1 MNIKPSFFMPKNDE
15 ELNAYIA
22 SINSAYGQGLD
33 FHVGPKRSEKL
44 RDVICNHLGF
54 PNGYQQLQ
62 GYWNNIGH
70 YDVME
75 NPQERA
81 LLVYADVL
89 GELPAAMLFNEI
101 TPWIIDRLRFH
112 FPCTSAG
119 FLKGDELSSGG
130 RQGWALSAPSES
142 FLEMTEWVPLYIG
155 SLQVGYAN
163 AYRSRHMA
171 MLMQAL
177 LTSLYLSEGKIL
189 KEKMLSSLN
198 EEWVSAVKFHDLAD
212 KPALGKVVSLRME
225 SMKESLLIPIEGEVT
240 ITADEFKFSTSYA
253 QSKGGAV
260 IKSCYLDAVKDSPH
274 GDAFLDGVHFDFV
287 SVYDFSSDD
296 EDTLSVLHLE
306 RNGKT
311 QPPKEVDKR
320 NVAMLEW
327 FPKDR
332 VEVREGDD
340 FLDAD
345 LKEATEIRILK

>member
-1 MNIKPSFFMPKNDE
+1 MNTKPSFFMPKNDE

-62 GYWNNIGH
+62 GYWNKVGH

-75 NPQERA
+75 NPEERA
-81 LLVYADVL
+81 LMVYADVL

-119 FLKGDELSSGG
+119 FLKGDEVSSGG
-130 RQGWALSAPSES
+130 RQGWALSAPSAHNP
-142 FLEMTEWVPLYIG
+142 EMTEWVPLYIG

-163 AYRSRHMA
+163 AFRSRNMA

-177 LTSLYLSEGKIL
+177 LTSLYMAEGKEI
-189 KEKMLSSLN
+189 KEKLTASLN
-198 EEWVSAVKFHDLAD
+198 EEWVSAVKFHDLPD
-212 KPALGKVVSLRME
+212 KPVLGKVVSLRMD
-225 SMKESLLIPIEGEVT
+225 SMQESLLIPIEGDVT
-240 ITADEFKFSTSYA
+240 ITAGEFKFQTLYA
-253 QSKGGAV
+253 QPKGAAIV
-260 IKSCYLDAVKDSPH
+260 KNCYLDAVKDSPH

-287 SVYDFSSDD
+287 SVYDFSSED
-296 EDTLSVLHLE
+296 EDTLTVLHLE
-306 RNGKT
+306 RNGRT
-311 QPPKEVDKR
+311 LPPKEVDKR
-320 NVAMLEW
+320 NVAMLEG
-327 FPKDR
+327 FPNDR
-332 VEVREGDD
+332 IDVREGDD
-340 FLDAD
+340 FFDAV
-345 LKEATEIRILK
+345 LKETTEVRVLK